1 MTNDKSA
8 VSLPPCPSPIMSP
21 LTTRALLPLSLLIPS
36 GLSLSLLISFAQPLG
51 AEPIPAADGTGTLV
65 TPDGQRYDIHGGTLS
80 RDGQNLFHSFQ
91 KFGLTPT
98 ETANFISNPDIRNIL
113 GRVVGGDPSIINGL
127 IQITGGSSNLFLI
140 NPAGIL
146 FGANASLNV
155 PADFTATT
163 ATGIGFGDNNWFNI
177 FAHNDYASLTGTP
190 SAFTFPSTQLGT
202 IINEGNL
209 TLLPGSNLNIFAN
222 TVINTGTITVPGG
235 NINITA
241 IPSSSPLD
249 NGGSGGDYI
258 LRISQP
264 GHILSLEIENTFVGV
279 IRESPLDQPKWAEL
293 LTGGDPIHH
302 ATTVQKL
309 DDGTIRLT
317 GSQTS
322 IPIASG
328 VAVISGNVD
337 VGGLKPNYE
346 LNILGDKIALIGA
359 NIDASGTNG
368 GGNIHIGIPPF
379 QRGVGGMEARG
390 VGIPPFQ
397 RGVGGMAT
405 HTYIDPNTTIT
416 ANAINKGNGGQII
429 IWSDNTTQFHGQIS
443 ATGTENGGFVE
454 VSGKQNLI
462 FRGHVDL
469 SSANGQTG
477 TLLLDPENI
486 IIVSGSGAADDG
498 EILDN
503 EIRRDDPGATYT
515 ISETALEN
523 LDGNAEVILEA
534 TNDIT
539 IENLSNNPL
548 TLSFKS
554 GSIAFTADADNDGN
568 GSFSM
573 NTGDIIRT
581 GGRDITISAA
591 GVTTGTINT
600 NSTNN
605 GDAGNITISSSG
617 GDITTGQL
625 NSFAQGSGAAGN
637 VTLTVTDGNGSINTT
652 SGDINA
658 GSVDGIGGNIS
669 LSTAGGNITTGDL
682 ISRASGSGTGGNITL
697 EVNGG
702 TGAINTTAGLLN
714 ALSQRG
720 QGGNITLSTADGD
733 IATGEVTAGDINA
746 GTSGN
751 IIINVEGTTGSI
763 NTTAKVLR
771 ASSGVGDA
779 GSVTLTTGGGNI
791 TTGEINAR
799 PSPTDDGKGG
809 DITIEVSAGT
819 GAIDTTAGD
828 LSVFANG
835 RSNAGNITLR
845 TAAGDIS
852 TGNISALA
860 NGGGTAGSVTLEVT
874 GGTGSIDTSGIS
886 SNVAIDSNAN
896 GGGNGGSILLSVA
909 GGNITAGKLNSVA
922 KGRGISGDIEITAP
936 IGTVNFTDNVDSGNL
951 NITGTEIDFTSGNSS
966 INGSGELLL
975 QPGDDTQSINIGT
988 TEGTPGLDISAT
1000 DLAALQNGFTAINI
1014 GVAEGTGEI
1023 TLGDDASFRSPVT
1036 ITGGSTLAGPNRETT
1051 WTLTGA
1057 NRGNLSGYS
1066 NGLTFTNIENLT
1078 GGSASDKFVFNAGA
1092 SLSGIIDGGPGIDS
1106 LNYSNFNASYT
1117 VNLAENMATA
1127 TDGVFN
1133 IEEFIPDNTTT
1144 PPDGETPGGE
1154 TPGGETPGGETP
1166 GGETPGGETP
1176 GGETP
1181 GGETPGGETPGGE
1194 TPGGETPL
1202 FSPGTPSLP
1211 AVTEPEVSPVVDEPE
1226 VPATTP
1232 PQVQTPPVAPAPVT
1246 PNLPSI
1252 TLSDSNEVPPPI
1264 TAPVVEVPPPVTA
1277 PVIPVLEPVTAPV
1290 AEVPAPVTAPVIPV
1304 PEPVTA
1310 PVIPVPEPVTAPVIP
1325 VSEPVVTPVIQV
1337 SEPVTAPV
1345 IQVSEPVPNPDGLKP
1360 NSEPLEGLTPNYEGL
1375 TPNSELGVN
1384 VAIPLWAQP
1393 PQFTALEERF
1403 LESGTN
1409 GDMTPAPPGVENSIL
1424 RLTSREDI
1432 GLLLAAGNVSEAAAA
1447 MDLFFSEEFENY
1459 LGYKSPYAYLS
1470 FGQLQNKLREQALLQ
1485 KQKPAII
1492 YIFARDNRLDLILVP
1507 SEGKP
1512 IYQSVTDAPR
1522 EAVLAKVVE
1531 LKGEIANPTRR
1542 RTTSYLPAAQQLYQW
1557 TIAPLEPDLKRLGIE
1572 TLLVSMDAGL
1582 RTLPLAALHDGER
1595 FLVEKYS
1602 LSLIPSFYLT
1612 DIGVSDMRQA
1622 QVLAM
1627 GMSEFQDQ
1635 SPLPAVPVE
1644 VKNIGQ
1650 NLWSGEVFLNRDFTL
1665 ANLQKLQESNR
1676 NGILHLATHGQ
1687 FQSGQPAN
1695 SYIQM
1700 WDQKLSL
1707 DEMRSLN
1714 WRDLNVELLVLSA
1727 CRTAVGDEGVEFGFA
1742 GLAVASGVKTAVA
1755 SLWYANDAATLGLM
1769 SEFYYQLR
1777 SAPTKAEALR
1787 RAQISMLRGNVRVKA
1802 NETEREL
1809 VGDFGSVPLPSPL
1822 ADGMVLQHPYFWS
1835 GFTAIGSPW

>member
-1 MTNDKSA
+1 MSA
-8 VSLPPCPSPIMSP
+8 
-21 LTTRALLPLSLLIPS
+21 TKTLPLSLLIPS
-36 GLSLSLLISFAQPLG
+36 GLSLSLLISFAPPLQ
-51 AEPIPAADGTGTLV
+51 AEPVPATDGTGTLV

-91 KFGLTPT
+91 QFGLNQT

-127 IQITGGSSNLFLI
+127 IQITGGNSNLFLI

-146 FGANASLNV
+146 LGPNASLNI

-163 ATGIGFGDNNWFNI
+163 ATGVGFGNNNWFHV
-177 FAHNDYASLTGTP
+177 FANNDYANLTGTP
-190 SAFTFPSTQLGT
+190 SAFIFPSTQLGT

-209 TLLPGSNLNIFAN
+209 TLLPGSSLNLFAN

-241 IPSSSPLD
+241 IP
-249 NGGSGGDYI
+249 GGNI
-258 LRISQP
+258 LRLSQP
-264 GHILSLEIENTFVGV
+264 GHILSLEIENRFVGV
-279 IRESPLDQPKWAEL
+279 IRESPLLPQL

-309 DDGTIRLT
+309 PDGTIRLS

-322 IPIASG
+322 IPIGAG
-328 VAVISGNVD
+328 VAVVSGVLETGDRNRVSQQNLD
-337 VGGLKPNYE
+337 INPINLGQKPGF
-346 LNILGDKIALIGA
+346 LNILGDKIALIAA

-368 GGNIHIGIPPF
+368 GGNIHIGGNYQGNGSLPN
-379 QRGVGGMEARG
+379 
-390 VGIPPFQ
+390 
-397 RGVGGMAT
+397 AT

-416 ANAINKGNGGQII
+416 ANAINSGNGGQII
-429 IWSDNTTQFHGQIS
+429 IWSDNTTQFHGHIS

-454 VSGKQNLI
+454 VSGKQNLT
-462 FRGHVDL
+462 FSGNVDL

-486 IIVSGSGAADDG
+486 IIVSGSGAADDSQLSDNQ
-498 EILDN
+498 ILFG
-503 EIRRDDPGATYT
+503 DDPGATYT
-515 ISETALEN
+515 ISERALEN
-523 LDGNAEVILEA
+523 LSGDANVILEA
-534 TNDIT
+534 TNNIT
-539 IENLSNNPL
+539 IEDLSDNEL
-548 TLSFKS
+548 IFKS
-554 GSIAFTADADNDGN
+554 GSGTIEFNADADGQN
-568 GSFSM
+568 GGTFSM

-581 GGRDITISAA
+581 RGRDITISAA
-591 GVTTGTINT
+591 SVTTGNLTT
-600 NSTNN
+600 RNSTSG
-605 GDAGNITISSSG
+605 GDAGNITITTSG
-617 GDITTGQL
+617 GNISTGPL
-625 NSFAQGSGAAGN
+625 NSFAQGSGVAGN
-637 VTLTVTDGNGSINTT
+637 VTLSVTGGNGSIDTA
-652 SGDINA
+652 SGAINA
-658 GSVDGIGGNIS
+658 GSANGTGGNIT
-669 LSTAGGNITTGDL
+669 LSTAGGNITTANL
-682 ISRASGSGTGGNITL
+682 TSRASGSGTGGNITL
-697 EVNGG
+697 NVNGG

-720 QGGNITLSTADGD
+720 QGGNITLSTAGGD
-733 IATGEVTAGDINA
+733 ITTGEVTAGDIQA

-751 IIINVEGTTGSI
+751 ITINVQGTTGNI
-763 NTTAKVLR
+763 NTTAQPLR

-779 GSVTLTTGGGNI
+779 GNVSLTTGGGNI
-791 TTGEINAR
+791 TTQTINAR
-799 PSPTDDGKGG
+799 PSSRDNSGEIKL
-809 DITIEVSAGT
+809 EVLAGS
-819 GAIDTTAGD
+819 GLIDTTAGTVNV
-828 LSVFANG
+828 SAIG
-835 RSNAGNITLR
+835 GGNAGNIVLR
-845 TAAGDIS
+845 TATGDIT
-852 TGNISALA
+852 TGSLSASA
-860 NGGGTAGSVTLEVT
+860 NGGGTAGSVTLQVQ
-874 GGTGSIDTSGIS
+874 GGTGSIDTSGIN

-896 GGGNGGSILLSVA
+896 GGGDGGNISLSVV

-922 KGRGISGDIEITAP
+922 NGQGTSGDIEIIAP
-936 IGTVNFTDNVDSGNL
+936 AGTVDFTNRVDSGNL
-951 NITGTEIDFTSGNSS
+951 NITGTEIDFTGGNSS
-966 INGSGELLL
+966 VNGTGELLL
-975 QPGDDTQSINIGT
+975 QPGNASQNINLGA
-988 TEGTPGLDISAT
+988 TEGTAGLDISAT

-1014 GVAEGTGEI
+1014 GLADGTGNI
-1023 TLGDDASFRSPVT
+1023 TLGNDASFKSPVA
-1036 ITGGSTLAGPNRETT
+1036 ITGGSTLTGPNRNTT

-1057 NRGNLSGYS
+1057 NTGRLSGYT

-1078 GGSASDKFVFNAGA
+1078 GGTASDKFVFNAGA

-1106 LNYSNFNASYT
+1106 LDYSNFDAPFT
-1117 VNLAENMATA
+1117 VNLAENIATA

-1133 IEEFIPDNTTT
+1133 IEEFITENTPT

-1181 GGETPGGETPGGE
+1181 GGETPGGETP
-1194 TPGGETPL
+1194 L
-1202 FSPGTPSLP
+1202 FSPDTPSLP
-1211 AVTEPEVSPVVDEPE
+1211 AVTELEISPAAEELE
-1226 VPATTP
+1226 VPPTDSP
-1232 PQVQTPPVAPAPVT
+1232 PVQTAPVAPPPAAPT
-1246 PNLPSI
+1246 LPSI
-1252 TLSDSNEVPPPI
+1252 TLSNSDE
-1264 TAPVVEVPPPVTA
+1264 A
-1277 PVIPVLEPVTAPV
+1277 
-1290 AEVPAPVTAPVIPV
+1290 PAPVTTPVVEAASPVIQV
-1304 PEPVTA
+1304 PEPVDA
-1310 PVIPVPEPVTAPVIP
+1310 PVIQVPEPVDAPVIQVPEPTVTP
-1325 VSEPVVTPVIQV
+1325 VIEVPEPVAAPVIQV
-1337 SEPVTAPV
+1337 SETAPV
-1345 IQVSEPVPNPDGLKP
+1345 IQVSEPVLNPDGLKP
-1360 NSEPLEGLTPNYEGL
+1360 NEPL

-1393 PQFTALEERF
+1393 PQFTAPEERF
-1403 LESGTN
+1403 LGSGANEDVAPT
-1409 GDMTPAPPGVENSIL
+1409 PPGEENSIL

-1447 MDLFFSEEFENY
+1447 IDLFFSEEFENY
-1459 LGYKSPYAYLS
+1459 LGDKSPRAYLS
-1470 FGQLQNKLREQALLQ
+1470 FGQLQNKLREQGIAQ

-1492 YIFARDNRLDLILVP
+1492 YIFARTNHLDLILVP
-1507 SEGKP
+1507 PEGKP
-1512 IYQSVTDAPR
+1512 IYKSVEDAPR
-1522 EAVLAKVVE
+1522 ETVLAKVAE
-1531 LKGEIANPTRR
+1531 FKGEIANPTRR

-1572 TLLVSMDAGL
+1572 TLLVSPDAGL

-1612 DIGVSDMRQA
+1612 DIGVTADMRQA

-1644 VKNIGQ
+1644 VKTIGE
-1650 NLWSGEVFLNRDFTL
+1650 NLWSGEVFLNQDFTL
-1665 ANLQKLQESNR
+1665 ANLQKLQASNR

-1802 NETEREL
+1802 SDTEREL
-1809 VGDFGSVPLPSPL
+1809 VGDFGAVPLPSPL
-1822 ADGMVLQHPYFWS
+1822 ADGTVLQHPYFWS